1 MTQCEKCGS
10 KQNINEYWW
19 LEWKNETWYL
29 CDKCGDEEDQ
39 EKVNIIV
46 PSEEH
51 YNKFN
56 LTLSELSLIDC
67 HLRHTADRSAPYSKN
82 ILEWTKEMKTLLSS
96 SPEER
101 AKLTPCECG
110 LYLKTE

>member
-39 EKVNIIV
+39 EKVN
-46 PSEEH
+46 
-51 YNKFN
+51 
-56 LTLSELSLIDC
+56 
-67 HLRHTADRSAPYSKN
+67 SK
-82 ILEWTKEMKTLLSS
+82 KV
-96 SPEER
+96 
-101 AKLTPCECG
+101 A
-110 LYLKTE
+110 